1 MRIENWFVEFE
12 SVQKDNSSRIDN
24 LIREHM
30 DLETSIEKI
39 KEVLNKKTDIGS
51 TRRLDEKLLV
61 LSQSLQRY
69 VLKETVDD
77 LEHTVATIQEHVAIK
92 MDKQEVNDTFQQTVL
107 QIDKKLELLA
117 TKEDLE
123 HDFNRADFILNK
135 NIKKVR
141 EEIKELKQ
149 LEGKITDFALKLNKY
164 SSKAEVNEKVKEVWK
179 NFDKCC
185 SYDHIIEF
193 KREMEPRMVEWE
205 SNVAD
210 YKLDLISNQQI
221 IRRFDEVITTKASK
235 FSIDKLYE
243 KFQDY
248 HKLEK
253 FDEYVKE
260 SKKLHR
266 EHRSS
271 LEELD
276 EKVGFSWI
284 FFKDDISCMK
294 TQLNNLLKT
303 DLNHYSYS
311 HISFKVD
318 KNHSEIVQSMNGSL
332 GAISMD
338 VEHRILVGLKGKC
351 IDRDELS
358 SHLWHKADRWDI
370 EKLHS
375 IKADKSSSNDNVC
388 KYFG

>member
-24 LIREHM
+24 LIRENM

-303 DLNHYSYS
+303 DLNRYSYS
-311 HISFKVD
+311 HIS
-318 KNHSEIVQSMNGSL
+318 L
-332 GAISMD
+332 
-338 VEHRILVGLKGKC
+338 
-351 IDRDELS
+351 
-358 SHLWHKADRWDI
+358 
-370 EKLHS
+370 
-375 IKADKSSSNDNVC
+375 
-388 KYFG
+388 